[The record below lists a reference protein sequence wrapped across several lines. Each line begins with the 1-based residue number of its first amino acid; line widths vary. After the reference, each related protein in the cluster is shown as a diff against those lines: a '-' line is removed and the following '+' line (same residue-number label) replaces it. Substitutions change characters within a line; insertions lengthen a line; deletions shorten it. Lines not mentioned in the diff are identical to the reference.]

1 MSILVHTGWCVWS
14 RAKEATIAPVIT
26 IDRHKLR
33 EITEELS
40 VVGQQ
45 LDLIAGVRVHIND
58 VGACLAVGLEEA
70 VMPCTTAR
78 ALHMQMCSEFTALGH
93 VQWKKI
99 EIFFWSLSVP
109 LSPLSSHV
117 RGLDEVDFFDESL
130 SSLSR
135 LGWVIFKSLETWM
148 SHFQVSRDLDESLSS
163 LSRLGWVT
171 FKSLET
177 WMSHFQVSRDLD
189 ESLSSLS
196 RLGWGLERRG
206 TGSLSSSVDC
216 CHSNLLDLLRVK
228 IVIVFLWLKRV
239 LS

>member
-1 MSILVHTGWCVWS
+1 
-14 RAKEATIAPVIT
+14 
-26 IDRHKLR
+26 
-33 EITEELS
+33 
-40 VVGQQ
+40 
-45 LDLIAGVRVHIND
+45 
-58 VGACLAVGLEEA
+58 
-70 VMPCTTAR
+70 MPCTTAR
-78 ALHMQMCSEFTALGH
+78 ALHVQMCSEFTALGH

-117 RGLDEVDFFDESL
+117 RGKNQWMRLIFLMSHFQVSRDLDESF

-135 LGWVIFKSLETWM
+135 LGWVIFRSLETWM
-148 SHFQVSRDLDESLSS
+148 SHFQVSQDLDESLSS

-177 WMSHFQVSRDLD
+177 WMSHFQVSQDLD